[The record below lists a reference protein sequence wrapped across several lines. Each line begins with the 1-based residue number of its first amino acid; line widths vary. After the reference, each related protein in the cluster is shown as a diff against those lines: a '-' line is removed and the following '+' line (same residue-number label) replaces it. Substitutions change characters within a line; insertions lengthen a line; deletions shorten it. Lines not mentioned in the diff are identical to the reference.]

1 MPVLGG
7 HYLVRLVGEGAGFPL
22 DVCGLVSHLQTADA
36 TLDGVSLLAGL
47 TVEGRWPAAMAAT
60 SQPFRAAPARTADE
74 LEAHPAYE
82 ERGLLP
88 ALAGIPFPPPGR

>member
-1 MPVLGG
+1 
-7 HYLVRLVGEGAGFPL
+7 
-22 DVCGLVSHLQTADA
+22 
-36 TLDGVSLLAGL
+36 
-47 TVEGRWPAAMAAT
+47 MAAT